1 MPVTPSLL
9 AFIFIGIAAAGVLPE
24 IAVRDG
30 TVAGQGGLTLGFSDP
45 PRQTNP
51 PLPSG
56 LIVDA
61 ADVLKR
67 TGKHPGFFSLSRR
80 DDSTHALFQASLPV
94 LLTISHRLEI
104 PLVLD
109 PLARR
114 MSSIRLPFIRPIAF
128 CTEPARRA
136 LILIRTTTTMTP
148 LPIVLPTPDA
158 A

>member
-61 ADVLKR
+61 TDVLKR
-67 TGKHPGFFSLSRR
+67 TGKHPGFPSGVSDHLTSTGDPSRPR
-80 DDSTHALFQASLPV
+80 PSRKAYVPNSAAVRSTDRLTHEASPTGTNTDSYHHHHDSPSDCSAHP
-94 LLTISHRLEI
+94 
-104 PLVLD
+104 
-109 PLARR
+109 
-114 MSSIRLPFIRPIAF
+114 
-128 CTEPARRA
+128 
-136 LILIRTTTTMTP
+136 
-148 LPIVLPTPDA
+148 
-158 A
+158 